1 MHIMLRVADLSP
13 ENLITAYCNGAFPMA
28 DPDGIV
34 RFYHANP
41 RGIIP
46 LDGLVVP
53 RSLRQKINRRTFEI
67 RFNHDFEQIIRACR
81 DDRAEGSWINDE
93 IVEAYCRLH
102 TIGIAHSVEAW
113 HDGRLAGGLYGVSI
127 GAAFFGESMFHRV
140 TDASKVALV
149 ALVERLRQRDFR
161 LLDAQ
166 AATDHLRRY
175 GCVEVSQRQY
185 LRQLR
190 DAIVDERRFD

>member
-1 MHIMLRVADLSP
+1 MISGVADLSP
-13 ENLITAYCNGAFPMA
+13 QNLITAYCNGAFPMA

-81 DDRAEGSWINDE
+81 DDRTEGSWINDE

-102 TIGIAHSVEAW
+102 TIGIAQSVE
-113 HDGRLAGGLYGVSI
+113 GSVPKS
-127 GAAFFGESMFHRV
+127 
-140 TDASKVALV
+140 TDRQTVAPHGQEI
-149 ALVERLRQRDFR
+149 ALSDDWNVLQ
-161 LLDAQ
+161 
-166 AATDHLRRY
+166 
-175 GCVEVSQRQY
+175 
-185 LRQLR
+185 
-190 DAIVDERRFD
+190 